1 MHVLTYMYNC
11 TYLFIIDPD
20 NIFQVQWNTAAVL
33 SLIINNWKIFCN
45 SELAWTEIEPATTYS
60 IA

>member
-1 MHVLTYMYNC
+1 MYNC